1 MGIGGAVPFLALL
14 RLVSFCGSRCEG
26 LVAQLLRGLTR
37 GTLDCA
43 SSPPLAVSYPYF
55 FLVPAATVFFSD
67 AMGGDRILFEGEMNV
82 SGKDRNNKDVKAW
95 AAQEQAHAAELKA
108 DRERAAHLLIERQK
122 QAENAFSEAD
132 TDHSGSISQSELLE
146 LLMHIQQREIE
157 KDGVTA
163 FKRGKLPDR
172 EAVSEWLKSEYD
184 KADIDHN
191 GEIDFGACPSRFA
204 LLVPLA
210 CLSPLAP
217 SLASSTLLSRTHI
230 HILPSLSS
238 GYSASLPH
246 HPVIVPPALRTS
258 HLSPRR
264 RICRILQQFDHA
276 HALEVWRPR

>member
-1 MGIGGAVPFLALL
+1 M
-14 RLVSFCGSRCEG
+14 
-26 LVAQLLRGLTR
+26 
-37 GTLDCA
+37 
-43 SSPPLAVSYPYF
+43 
-55 FLVPAATVFFSD
+55 
-67 AMGGDRILFEGEMNV
+67 FEGEMNV

-217 SLASSTLLSRTHI
+217 SLAIPHTYTHPAIALLRLFRISAPPSCHRSSRSPHISSISAQTNLSNTTTI
-230 HILPSLSS
+230 
-238 GYSASLPH
+238 
-246 HPVIVPPALRTS
+246 
-258 HLSPRR
+258 
-264 RICRILQQFDHA
+264 
-276 HALEVWRPR
+276 